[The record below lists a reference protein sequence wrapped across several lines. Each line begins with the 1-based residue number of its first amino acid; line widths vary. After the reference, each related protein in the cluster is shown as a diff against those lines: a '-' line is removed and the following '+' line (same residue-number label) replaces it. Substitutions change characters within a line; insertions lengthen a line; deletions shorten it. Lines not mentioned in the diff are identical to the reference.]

1 MKKWIAMLL
10 VMCMTLSL
18 FGCGSGEPNQTQGAQ
33 QPGQTENSTTQPPK
47 EEDTPKETQSAVE
60 DWGVAC
66 RMIKLSDL
74 TYVNISFPEHPG
86 DEYGTGMFASQPDH
100 TITIF
105 DVYCEGISPEVD
117 DIKELFPTYG
127 ERVKP
132 LFENT
137 YSFDYDNSSFEAE
150 YDGTE
155 TIGSYEVTKFRGVH
169 HYTLEDAEKNCQFV
183 VYAVELH
190 NGGDYAYVMVQ
201 DISTDQSQLELIE
214 SHAYNMIRSMR
225 EE

>member
-33 QPGQTENSTTQPPK
+33 QPGQTDNSSTQPPQ
-47 EEDTPKETQSAVE
+47 EDNTTKQTQPAVE
-60 DWGVAC
+60 NWGVECAKY
-66 RMIKLSDL
+66 IFAPDV
-74 TYVNISFPEHPG
+74 TVYVSFPQYPG
-86 DEYGTGMFASQPDH
+86 DEYGTGMYANQPDY
-100 TITIF
+100 TIAIY
-105 DVYCEGISPEVD
+105 DIYKADGSAEVD
-117 DIKELFPTYG
+117 EIKDLFPACA
-127 ERVKP
+127 EQVKP
-132 LFENT
+132 MFEDA
-137 YSFDYDNSSFEAE
+137 YGFDYDNSSIEAE

-169 HYTLEDAEKNCQFV
+169 HYTLEGSEKNYQFV
-183 VYAVELH
+183 VYAVELYK
-190 NGGDYAYVMVQ
+190 GGDYAYVMVQ
-201 DISTDQSQLELIE
+201 DISKDQSQLELIE

>member
-33 QPGQTENSTTQPPK
+33 QPGQTDDSSTQSQQEDNTSKQTQP
-47 EEDTPKETQSAVE
+47 AVE
-60 DWGVAC
+60 NWGVEC
-66 RMIKLSDL
+66 ERYLFTPDV
-74 TYVNISFPEHPG
+74 TVYVSFPEYPG
-86 DEYGTGMFASQPDH
+86 SDRITGMYAKQPDS
-100 TITIF
+100 TIAIF
-105 DVYCEGISPEVD
+105 DTYTAGISPEVD
-117 DIKELFPTYG
+117 DIKELFPAYG
-127 ERVKP
+127 EQVKP
-132 LFENT
+132 MFEDA
-137 YSFDYDNSSFEAE
+137 YGFDYDNSSIEAE

-169 HYTLEDAEKNCQFV
+169 HYTLEGEERNCQYA
-183 VYAVELH
+183 VYAVEL
-190 NGGDYAYVMVQ
+190 NCGYYAYVMVQ
-201 DISTDQSQLELIE
+201 DISKDQSQLELIE

>member
-1 MKKWIAMLL
+1 MKQMIKIILIILMS
-10 VMCMTLSL
+10 MTL
-18 FGCGSGEPNQTQGAQ
+18 FGCSSASNDDNQSSQKENQQEDSNIHQENGASNKNH
-33 QPGQTENSTTQPPK
+33 PITEK
-47 EEDTPKETQSAVE
+47 
-60 DWGVAC
+60 WGVAC

-190 NGGDYAYVMVQ
+190 KGGEYAYVMVQ
-201 DISTDQSQLELIE
+201 DISKEQSQLELIE